1 MYLERTPD
9 ISSTMIRKDKFKI
22 VRLGIVGTGRI
33 APRFVAESKYVSGI
47 DIVCAYNPEIENGK
61 RFQQL
66 INVAQSGQIGEIKDV
81 EACFT
86 RFANEDSRERTDG
99 EFGGAYLEFGSYT
112 LLPIFKLLGTNYKD
126 VTFHSIKDEN
136 GVDLYTKIQILYE
149 DAMATAKMGVA
160 VKSEG
165 QLVVAGT
172 QGYILAESPWW
183 LTKRFVV
190 RYENPSIIDSYEPSF
205 QGDGLRYEISEFILQ
220 INGRSKRGYKLTEKE
235 AIAMAE
241 ITEKFMEF
249 KKK

>member
-1 MYLERTPD
+1 MERTPD
-9 ISSTMIRKDKFKI
+9 VSSTMICRDTFKI
-22 VRLGIVGTGRI
+22 VRPGIVGTGRI
-33 APRFVAESKYVSGI
+33 APRFVAEAKYVSGI

-86 RFANEDSRERTDG
+86 RLANEDSRERTDG

-149 DAMATAKMGVA
+149 DAMATAKMGVG

-172 QGYILAESPWW
+172 QAYILAESPWW

-190 RYENPSIIDSYEPSF
+190 RYENPSIIDSY
-205 QGDGLRYEISEFILQ
+205 
-220 INGRSKRGYKLTEKE
+220 
-235 AIAMAE
+235 
-241 ITEKFMEF
+241 
-249 KKK
+249 